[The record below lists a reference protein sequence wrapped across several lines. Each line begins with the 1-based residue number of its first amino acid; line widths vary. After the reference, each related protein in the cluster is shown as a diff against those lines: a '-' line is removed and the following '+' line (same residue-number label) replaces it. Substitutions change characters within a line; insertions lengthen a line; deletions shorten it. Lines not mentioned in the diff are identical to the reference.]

1 MREPDWVFQW
11 AAAPALGPCALT
23 DSNSIGLAGCG
34 VIAVTDDSFI
44 VRAPSHGQAA
54 FLWAS
59 LGDAARAK
67 WWTGRGAQVL
77 QGAVLARGSDVVHIT
92 GPSRMGASLTALGL
106 WRRGWSLL
114 CDGVVPILDGEC
126 VVTSPHVTIDAQ
138 DLPLVGNPAAVE
150 LPTARPRVNV
160 ALPQHHD
167 AAITTTL
174 HLRLRVAPITPRIIS
189 GGEQDIL
196 EWGAGGDRDHI
207 LANLPI
213 QVADEIDRFV
223 KP

>member
-1 MREPDWVFQW
+1 VREPDWVFQR
-11 AAAPALGPCALT
+11 ASAPALGPCALT
-23 DSNSIGLAGCG
+23 GSNSIGLAGCG

-44 VRAPSHGQAA
+44 VRAPTQEQAA

-67 WWTGRGAQVL
+67 WWTGQGAQVL
-77 QGAVLARGSDVVHIT
+77 QGAVLARGSNVVHIT

-106 WRRGWSLL
+106 WRLGWSLL

-126 VVTSPHVTIDAQ
+126 VVTSPHVTIDSQ
-138 DLPLVGNPAAVE
+138 DLPLVGNPAAMK
-150 LPTARPRVNV
+150 LPTSRPRVNV
-160 ALPQHHD
+160 AIPQHHN

-174 HLRLRVAPITPRIIS
+174 LLRLRVAAITPRIVS
-189 GGEQDIL
+189 GADQHIL
-196 EWGAGGDRDHI
+196 EWGAGGDEEHLR
-207 LANLPI
+207 ANLPI
-213 QVADEIDRFV
+213 RVADEIERCV

>member
-1 MREPDWVFQW
+1 VREPDWVFQR

-23 DSNSIGLAGCG
+23 GSNYIGLAGCG

-44 VRAPSHGQAA
+44 VQAPTHGQAA

-59 LGDAARAK
+59 LGDGARAK

-77 QGAVLARGSDVVHIT
+77 QGAVMAWGSDVVHIT
-92 GPSRMGASLTALGL
+92 GASRMGASLTALGL
-106 WRRGWSLL
+106 GRRGWSLL

-138 DLPLVGNPAAVE
+138 DLPLVGNPMAVE
-150 LPTARPRVNV
+150 LPTARPRASV

-167 AAITTTL
+167 AAITSTL

-189 GGEQDIL
+189 GGDKDIL
-196 EWGAGGDRDHI
+196 EWGAGGDRDHT

-213 QVADEIDRFV
+213 RVADEIERFV